1 MRIRERTV
9 TTREDAFSCSYTQK
23 AEPTSGKIDMQE
35 TNAGGL
41 AVAVSIGGS
50 LGSEDEGDEV
60 EIYEEVGG
68 VREPDR

>member
-9 TTREDAFSCSYTQK
+9 TTQEDAFSCSYTQK

-41 AVAVSIGGS
+41 AVAVLS
-50 LGSEDEGDEV
+50 D
-60 EIYEEVGG
+60 GG
-68 VREPDR
+68 VSGMGR